1 MSLGAA
7 LRSYSLGAMQAGQPT
22 AGQRAW
28 RLVLTAAAAGY
39 RAGVGVRAWAFAS
52 GLRGIRRLPC
62 PVICVGNLTVGG
74 SGKTPCTIALA
85 RWFRARGRA
94 VGILLRGYGG
104 RESGVTVAAD
114 DRGVSARWES
124 VGDEAIL
131 LARRL
136 PGVPVVVG
144 ADRFRAGQEALRQ
157 FRPDVLLLDDGF
169 QHRQLHRDL
178 DLVMVD
184 ATDPFGGG
192 WLLPR
197 GRLREPVVGLR
208 RAHAVILSRTDQ
220 APDLASL
227 RRCLEQIVPGA
238 PQILT
243 RHRPSRLADVG
254 GGAEHPLES
263 LAGRRV
269 LAVCGIAN
277 PGGLHRT
284 LTDLG
289 AMLVGTAV
297 FPDHHPYGPADL
309 LRVNRMARDG
319 GAELVVTTEKDAIR
333 MPAPQAVPGEAGT
346 PGRPMLVLQ
355 VELEVTEGAESL
367 DRLLMGCGGGGRG

>member
-1 MSLGAA
+1 VSLGAA
-7 LRSYSLGAMQAGQPT
+7 IRSYSLGAMQAGAPT
-22 AGQRAW
+22 PGQRAW
-28 RLVLTAAAAGY
+28 RLVLAAAAAGY
-39 RAGVGVRAWAFAS
+39 RAGVGVRAWTFAS

-85 RWFRARGRA
+85 RWFRARDRA

-114 DRGVSARWES
+114 DQGVRARWES

-131 LARRL
+131 LARRV

-144 ADRFRAGQEALRQ
+144 ADRFRAGQEALRR

-208 RAHAVILSRTDQ
+208 RAHAMILSRTDQ

-227 RRCLEQIVPGA
+227 QRCLEQIVPGA

-243 RHRPSRLADVG
+243 RHRPFRLTDCA
-254 GGAEHPLES
+254 GGAAHPMES

-269 LAVCGIAN
+269 LAVSGIAN
-277 PGGLHRT
+277 PRGFHRT

-289 AMLVGTAV
+289 AALVGTAV
-297 FPDHHPYGPADL
+297 FPDHHFYGTADL
-309 LRVNRMARDG
+309 LRVDRMARDTH
-319 GAELVVTTEKDAIR
+319 AEFVVTTEKDAIR
-333 MPAPQAVPGEAGT
+333 LSAQDEAGT

-355 VELEVTEGAESL
+355 VELEITDGAESL
-367 DRLLMGCGGGGRG
+367 ERLLRGCGEAGRG

>member
-1 MSLGAA
+1 MSLGATI
-7 LRSYSLGAMQAGQPT
+7 RSYSLGAMQAGEPT
-22 AGQRAW
+22 PGQRAW
-28 RLVLTAAAAGY
+28 RLVLAAAAAGY

-52 GLRGIRRLPC
+52 GMRGIRRLPC

-85 RWFRARGRA
+85 RWFRARDRA

-104 RESGVTVAAD
+104 RGSGVTVSAD
-114 DRGVSARWES
+114 DQGVRARWES

-144 ADRFRAGQEALRQ
+144 ADRFRAGQEALRR
-157 FRPDVLLLDDGF
+157 FRLDALLLDDGF

-197 GRLREPVVGLR
+197 GRLREPVAGLR

-220 APDLASL
+220 APELASL

-238 PQILT
+238 AQVLS
-243 RHRPSRLADVG
+243 RHRPSRLTDLAG
-254 GGAEHPLES
+254 GTERPLES

-277 PGGLHRT
+277 PGGFHRT

-289 AMLVGTAV
+289 AIVVGTAI
-297 FPDHHPYGPADL
+297 FPDHYPYAPADL
-309 LRVNRMARDG
+309 LRVDRMAQEAR
-319 GAELVVTTEKDAIR
+319 AELVLTTEKDAVR
-333 MPAPQAVPGEAGT
+333 MPVPEAGA
-346 PGRPMLVLQ
+346 PGHPILVLQ
-355 VELEVTEGAESL
+355 VELEITEGAESL
-367 DRLLMGCGGGGRG
+367 DRLLMACAGGARG